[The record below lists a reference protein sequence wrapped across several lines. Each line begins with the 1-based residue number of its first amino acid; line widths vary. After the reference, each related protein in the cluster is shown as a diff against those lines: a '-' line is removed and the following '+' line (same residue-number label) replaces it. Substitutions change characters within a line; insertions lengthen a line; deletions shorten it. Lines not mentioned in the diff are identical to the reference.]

1 MELFIILGATI
12 VIGLIIAIAEKKRN
26 LDQHNAII
34 NSNQNSDEIVKRLD
48 IIINQQNYLIQL
60 EQQKQS
66 INYNQQNTQQN
77 IPQNYDNSGFDNRQ

>member
-60 EQQKQS
+60 EQQKL
-66 INYNQQNTQQN
+66 YNSQ
-77 IPQNYDNSGFDNRQ
+77 PQNYNNSGFENRQ

>member
-60 EQQKQS
+60 EQQKL
-66 INYNQQNTQQN
+66 YNSQ
-77 IPQNYDNSGFDNRQ
+77 PQNYNNSGFDNRQ

>member
-1 MELFIILGATI
+1 MELFIIIGATI

-26 LDQHNAII
+26 LNQHNAII

-60 EQQKQS
+60 EQQKLYNSQPK
-66 INYNQQNTQQN
+66 NYN
-77 IPQNYDNSGFDNRQ
+77 NSGFENRQ

>member
-48 IIINQQNYLIQL
+48 VIINQQNYLIQL
-60 EQQKQS
+60 EQQKL
-66 INYNQQNTQQN
+66 YNRQ
-77 IPQNYDNSGFDNRQ
+77 PQNYNNSGFENRQ

>member
-26 LDQHNAII
+26 LDQNNAII
-34 NSNQNSDEIVKRLD
+34 NSNQNSDEIVKKLD

-60 EQQKQS
+60 EQQKLH
-66 INYNQQNTQQN
+66 NK
-77 IPQNYDNSGFDNRQ
+77 PMQNYDSSGFDIRP

>member
-26 LDQHNAII
+26 LDQNNTII
-34 NSNQNSDEIVKRLD
+34 NSNQNSDEIVKKLD

-60 EQQKQS
+60 EQQKLH
-66 INYNQQNTQQN
+66 NK
-77 IPQNYDNSGFDNRQ
+77 PMQNYDSSGFDIRP

>member
-1 MELFIILGATI
+1 MEFYIIIGATI

-60 EQQKQS
+60 EQQKL
-66 INYNQQNTQQN
+66 YNRQ
-77 IPQNYDNSGFDNRQ
+77 PQNYDSSGFDNRQ

>member
-60 EQQKQS
+60 EQQKL
-66 INYNQQNTQQN
+66 YNSQ
-77 IPQNYDNSGFDNRQ
+77 PQNYNNSGFDTRQ

>member
-1 MELFIILGATI
+1 MELFIIIGATI

-60 EQQKQS
+60 EQQKL
-66 INYNQQNTQQN
+66 YNSQ
-77 IPQNYDNSGFDNRQ
+77 PQNYNNSGFDNMQ

>member
-26 LDQHNAII
+26 LNQHNAII

-60 EQQKQS
+60 EQQKL
-66 INYNQQNTQQN
+66 YNSQ
-77 IPQNYDNSGFDNRQ
+77 PQNYNSSGFDNRQ

>member
-1 MELFIILGATI
+1 MELFIIIGATI

-48 IIINQQNYLIQL
+48 IIINQQKYLIQI
-60 EQQKQS
+60 EQQKLHNRPTQ
-66 INYNQQNTQQN
+66 NYN
-77 IPQNYDNSGFDNRQ
+77 NSGFDNWQ

>member
-1 MELFIILGATI
+1 MELFIIIGATI

-60 EQQKQS
+60 EQQKL
-66 INYNQQNTQQN
+66 YNSQ
-77 IPQNYDNSGFDNRQ
+77 PQNYNNSGFNNRQ

>member
-1 MELFIILGATI
+1 MELFIIIGATI

-48 IIINQQNYLIQL
+48 IIINQQKYLIQI
-60 EQQKQS
+60 EQQKLHNIPTQ
-66 INYNQQNTQQN
+66 NYN
-77 IPQNYDNSGFDNRQ
+77 NSGFDNWQ

>member
-60 EQQKQS
+60 EQQKL
-66 INYNQQNTQQN
+66 YNSQ
-77 IPQNYDNSGFDNRQ
+77 PQNYNNSGFNNRQ

>member
-1 MELFIILGATI
+1 MELFIIIGATI

-34 NSNQNSDEIVKRLD
+34 NSNQNSDEIIKRLD

-60 EQQKQS
+60 EQQKL
-66 INYNQQNTQQN
+66 YNSQ
-77 IPQNYDNSGFDNRQ
+77 PQNYNNSGFDNRQ

>member
-48 IIINQQNYLIQL
+48 IIINQQKYLIQL
-60 EQQKQS
+60 EQQKL
-66 INYNQQNTQQN
+66 YNSQ
-77 IPQNYDNSGFDNRQ
+77 PQNYNSSGFDNRQ

>member
-1 MELFIILGATI
+1 MELFIIIGATI

-60 EQQKQS
+60 EQQKL
-66 INYNQQNTQQN
+66 YNRQ
-77 IPQNYDNSGFDNRQ
+77 PQNYNNSGFENKQ

>member
-1 MELFIILGATI
+1 MELFIIIGATI

-60 EQQKQS
+60 EQQKL
-66 INYNQQNTQQN
+66 YNSQ
-77 IPQNYDNSGFDNRQ
+77 PQNYNSSGFENRQ

>member
-1 MELFIILGATI
+1 MELFIIIGTTI
-12 VIGLIIAIAEKKRN
+12 IIGLIIAITEKKRN

-60 EQQKQS
+60 EQQKLH
-66 INYNQQNTQQN
+66 NKPT
-77 IPQNYDNSGFDNRQ
+77 QNYDSSGFDIKQ

>member
-1 MELFIILGATI
+1 MELFIIIGATI

-60 EQQKQS
+60 EQQKL
-66 INYNQQNTQQN
+66 YNSQ
-77 IPQNYDNSGFDNRQ
+77 PQNYNNSGFDNRQ

>member
-1 MELFIILGATI
+1 MEFYVI
-12 VIGLIIAIAEKKRN
+12 VIIAILPVIVALLIAIAEKKRK

-60 EQQKQS
+60 EQQKL
-66 INYNQQNTQQN
+66 YNSQ
-77 IPQNYDNSGFDNRQ
+77 PQNYNNSGFDNRQ

>member
-1 MELFIILGATI
+1 MELFIIIGATI

-48 IIINQQNYLIQL
+48 IIINQQKYLIQL
-60 EQQKQS
+60 EQQKL
-66 INYNQQNTQQN
+66 YNSQ
-77 IPQNYDNSGFDNRQ
+77 PQNYNNSGFDNRQ

>member
-1 MELFIILGATI
+1 MELFIIIGATI

-60 EQQKQS
+60 EQQKL
-66 INYNQQNTQQN
+66 YNRQ
-77 IPQNYDNSGFDNRQ
+77 PQNYNNSGFENRQ